1 MKNIGEIIRKHRKL
15 KNLTQE
21 ELGNKLFVSKQAVSK
36 WENGR
41 TLPDLETTQK
51 LMEILEIESTEVLGG
66 TVQEVK
72 KTRKL
77 LTTFVVIGVVIM
89 SLLCV

>member
-36 WENGR
+36 WERGQSC
-41 TLPDLETTQK
+41 PDILILDE
-51 LMEILEIESTEVLGG
+51 LANILGVEIKDFFD
-66 TVQEVK
+66 QEK
-72 KTRKL
+72 P
-77 LTTFVVIGVVIM
+77 
-89 SLLCV
+89 S